1 MTENLSSDSPLLL
14 VDQPKPGI
22 VRICM
27 NRPQSFNALSSEM
40 MQALQNQLELIKSD
54 PSCRVVV
61 LSSKGRA
68 FSSGHDLKEMCSQP
82 NRDFYEQLFAQCSRL
97 MMSLQ
102 SLPQPVVAQVDGI
115 ATAAGCQLVAMC
127 DLAVATQSSRFA
139 VSGIHYGLFCATPS
153 VGLTRNVSRKMA
165 MEMLLTG
172 DFISADQ
179 ALERGLINRSVT
191 SDSLTEVVIEL
202 CMKIIEKPAV
212 AIEMG
217 KALFYQQAEMGM
229 VGAYQLAGQVMACNM
244 MDPAAQEGFQA
255 FLEKRPPS
263 WKPNLSGLD

>member
-1 MTENLSSDSPLLL
+1 MSENLLTDGPLLL

-27 NRPQSFNALSSEM
+27 NRPLSFNALSSEM
-40 MQALQNQLELIKSD
+40 MQALQNQLELVRGD
-54 PSCRVVV
+54 ASCRVVV

-68 FSSGHDLKEMCSQP
+68 FSSGHDLKEMRSHP
-82 NRDFYEQLFAQCSRL
+82 DRDFYEKLFAQCSRL
-97 MMSLQ
+97 LMSLQ
-102 SLPQPVVAQVDGI
+102 SLPQPVVAQV
-115 ATAAGCQLVAMC
+115 VAMC
-127 DLAVATQSSRFA
+127 DLAVASQSSRFA

-179 ALERGLINRSVT
+179 ALERGLINRSVQ
-191 SDSLTEVVIEL
+191 SDVLAQVVIDL

-212 AIEMG
+212 AIQMG
-217 KALFYQQAEMGM
+217 KALFYQQAEMGLAA
-229 VGAYQLAGQVMACNM
+229 AYQLAGQVMACNM

-263 WKPNLSGLD
+263 WKPNH

>member
-1 MTENLSSDSPLLL
+1 MSDTLLTDGPLLL
-14 VDQPKPGI
+14 VDEPKPGI

-40 MQALQNQLELIKSD
+40 MQALQNQLELIKGD
-54 PSCRVVV
+54 PSCRVLV

-68 FSSGHDLKEMCSQP
+68 FSSGHDLKEMRTHP
-82 NRDFYEQLFAQCSRL
+82 DRDFYEKLFAQCSRL

-127 DLAVATQSSRFA
+127 DLAVASQSSRFA

-153 VGLTRNVSRKMA
+153 VGLTRNVSRKIA

-172 DFISADQ
+172 DFIDAPL
-179 ALERGLINRSVT
+179 AVERGLINHSVPLAHLEDT
-191 SDSLTEVVIEL
+191 VLKL
-202 CMKIIEKPAV
+202 CLKISAKPEPAV
-212 AIEMG
+212 RMG
-217 KALFYQQAEMGM
+217 KALFYKQLEMGM
-229 VGAYQLAGQVMACNM
+229 SAAYQLAGQTMACNM
-244 MDPAAQEGFQA
+244 MHDTAQEGFQA
-255 FLEKRPPS
+255 FLDKRRPS
-263 WKPNLSGLD
+263 WSPEA

>member
-1 MTENLSSDSPLLL
+1 MDMSETLLTDGSLLL
-14 VDQPKPGI
+14 VDQPRPGI

-27 NRPQSFNALSSEM
+27 NRPLSFNALSSEM
-40 MQALQNQLELIKSD
+40 MQALHNQLELLKAD
-54 PSCRVVV
+54 DACRVIV

-68 FSSGHDLKEMCSQP
+68 FSSGHDLKEMRSHP
-82 NRDFYEQLFAQCSRL
+82 DRDFYEKLFAQCSRL

-102 SLPQPVVAQVDGI
+102 NLPQPVVAQVDGI

-127 DLAVATQSSRFA
+127 DLAVASQTSRFA

-172 DFISADQ
+172 DFISAEQ
-179 ALERGLINRSVT
+179 ALERGLINRCVS
-191 SDSLTEVVIEL
+191 SDALAEAVIDL

-212 AIEMG
+212 AIQMG
-217 KALFYQQAEMGM
+217 KALFYQQAEMGLAA
-229 VGAYQLAGQVMACNM
+229 AYQLAGQVMACNM
-244 MDPAAQEGFQA
+244 MDPTAQEGFQA

-263 WKPNLSGLD
+263 WKPNH

>member
-1 MTENLSSDSPLLL
+1 MSETLLPDGPLLL

-40 MQALQNQLELIKSD
+40 MLALQNQLDMIKAD
-54 PSCRVVV
+54 ASCRVVV
-61 LSSKGRA
+61 LTSKGRA
-68 FSSGHDLKEMCSQP
+68 FSAGHDLKEMRTHP
-82 NRDFYEQLFAQCSRL
+82 DRDFYEKLFAQCSRF

-127 DLAVATQSSRFA
+127 DLAVASQSSRFA

-179 ALERGLINRSVT
+179 AQERGLINRSVAA
-191 SDSLTEVVIEL
+191 DVLEEVVLGL

-217 KALFYQQAEMGM
+217 KALFYQQAEMGLSA
-229 VGAYQLAGQVMACNM
+229 AYQLAGQVMACNM

-255 FLEKRPPS
+255 FLEKRPPA
-263 WKPNLSGLD
+263 WKPSI

>member
-1 MTENLSSDSPLLL
+1 MAEDFSTKEPLLW

-27 NRPQSFNALSSEM
+27 NRPESFNALSSEM
-40 MQALQNQLELIKSD
+40 MAALHHQLEQCRRD
-54 PSCRVVV
+54 ASCRVIV
-61 LSSKGRA
+61 LSSKGKA
-68 FSSGHDLKEMCSQP
+68 FSAGHDLKEMRSQP
-82 NRDFYEQLFAQCSRL
+82 SHDFYEKLFAQCSRL
-97 MMSLQ
+97 MLSLQ

-127 DLAVATQSSRFA
+127 DLAVASQSSRFA
-139 VSGIHYGLFCATPS
+139 VSGIHHGLFCATPS
-153 VGLTRNVSRKMA
+153 VGLTRNVPRKWA

-172 DFISADQ
+172 DFITADQ

-191 SDSLTEVVIEL
+191 ADALQDVVIEL
-202 CMKIIEKPAV
+202 CMKIIEKPSV

-217 KALFYQQAEMGM
+217 KALFYQQSEMGIAA
-229 VGAYQLAGQVMACNM
+229 AYQLAGQVMACNM

-255 FLEKRPPS
+255 FLEKRSPA
-263 WKPNLSGLD
+263 WKTGL

>member
-1 MTENLSSDSPLLL
+1 MSEPLLTDDPLLL
-14 VDQPKPGI
+14 IDSPHPGM

-40 MQALQNQLELIKSD
+40 MQALQSQLDALKGD
-54 PSCRVVV
+54 VACRVIV
-61 LSSKGRA
+61 LSSKGKA
-68 FSSGHDLKEMCSQP
+68 FSSGHDLKEMHSHP
-82 NRDFYEQLFAQCSRL
+82 SRDFYEKLFAQCSRL

-102 SLPQPVVAQVDGI
+102 SLPQPVVAQIDGI

-127 DLAVATQSSRFA
+127 DLAVASQTSRFA

-179 ALERGLINRSVT
+179 ALERGLINRSVPAEALA
-191 SDSLTEVVIEL
+191 DAVMDL
-202 CMKIIEKPAV
+202 CQKIIEKPAV
-212 AIEMG
+212 AVQMG
-217 KALFYQQAEMGM
+217 KALFYQQAEMG
-229 VGAYQLAGQVMACNM
+229 VAAAYQLAGQVMACNM
-244 MDPAAQEGFQA
+244 MDSAAQEGFQA
-255 FLEKRPPS
+255 FLEKRSPA
-263 WKPNLSGLD
+263 WKAGV